1 MAFLL
6 ESIEGPTKGKIFKVK
21 PGFKIGRNAGDI
33 ILSDAK
39 VSSNHAVIEIDHQGR
54 YFLVDQDSSNGL
66 KINGVR
72 QKKVALITGLTILVG
87 KTMLLVLED
96 KEASAESPPSVDK
109 IIAKANEEQPSDDVA
124 AIVQRDADKAPEEPP
139 LPVVEKKTWRDQII
153 EIGPK
158 LGIQNFIGAK
168 KSMAF
173 NPALKLTFIGG
184 IQMDSVVVLG
194 YGPRRIGADVLDVE
208 LLEEACPAV
217 AFEISPT
224 PTGNFFS
231 TKYPQMVF
239 LNDQSASS
247 SLIKPG
253 DTIRIGN
260 TIIRIDI
267 WESQNQQEQ

>member
-6 ESIEGPTKGKIFKVK
+6 ESTEGPTKGKTFKVK
-21 PGFKIGRNAGDI
+21 PGFKVGRSAGDI
-33 ILSDAK
+33 ILNDAK

-54 YFLVDQDSSNGL
+54 YFLVDLDSSNGL

-72 QKKVALITGLTILVG
+72 QKKVALTAGLSILVG
-87 KTMLLVLED
+87 KTMLLVVEE
-96 KEASAESPPSVDK
+96 KEGSSDSPPSVDK
-109 IIAKANEEQPSDDVA
+109 IIAKANEEKSDEGEA
-124 AIVQRDADKAPEEPP
+124 ALAQASADAASDEQQAPIQEH
-139 LPVVEKKTWRDQII
+139 KTWRDQII
-153 EIGPK
+153 EKAPNI
-158 LGIQNFIGAK
+158 GIQNFSGAK

-194 YGPRRIGADVLDVE
+194 YGPRRIGADVLDIG

-224 PTGNFFS
+224 PTGNFFT
-231 TKYPQMVF
+231 TKHPQMVF
-239 LNDQSASS
+239 LNDQSSSS
-247 SLIKPG
+247 SLLKPG